1 MQQSE
6 SKYIYLVSWWVPF
19 PASEYGGLIILIA
32 SNDKECRT
40 LLRERFPSEV
50 IEFGSAFEVAVFEA
64 KKLELAP
71 PTLGLPPKDSEILEE
86 FIT

>member
-6 SKYIYLVSWWVPF
+6 SKYIYLVKWWPSF
-19 PASEYGGLIILIA
+19 PASEYGGGIVLIA
-32 SNDKECRT
+32 ADDEECKTIIRK
-40 LLRERFPSEV
+40 RFPHEV
-50 IEFGSAFEVAVFEA
+50 KEFGSAFEVAVFEA

-86 FIT
+86 FTT